1 MNGSTPIRRS
11 DVLAAPP
18 VRGGAPTDA
27 QLSALRFFSVSR
39 VIVALM
45 LLLFAGLNDQLA
57 VFESP
62 ASRQKFTHITQ
73 FYLLLA
79 VAWLVAAP
87 VLRRYFQPLLVAQ
100 VMTDL
105 LLLTLLVH
113 YAGGQRSGLG
123 VLLVAAVAGAS
134 VLSTTALA
142 GFFAAMAAL
151 LLLTETG
158 WQAIGGDPADPSAFF
173 RAGLIGAAG
182 FVTAYVVNWLGVR
195 LDRQEWLTRQRDA
208 DLRNQLAITQLVV
221 AELQQ
226 GVLVVDDDG
235 SVRTMNRAAQALLGA
250 PSHTGPSL
258 LAAGGDGPW
267 SRIGR
272 AYRDW
277 HGGGLPRPEAGEL
290 DLGPQSAG
298 GGDHRVRMR
307 FLHSQAASGDTV
319 LVLVLE
325 DLRSVE
331 ERAQQLKL
339 ASMGRLSASIAHEI
353 RNPLAAIRHANSL
366 MAENL
371 DDPGLQRLSR
381 IVETNTVRINHI
393 VEDVLSISR
402 REPPAR
408 EPIDLARFLP
418 AFLAEFTAT
427 VGTDPRRIVCSLD
440 SDAPLLFDSNHLR
453 QVLVNILSNALRYAS
468 ASPGSVSLR
477 WLSRGDD
484 RLELRVADDG
494 PGLAPEVLQHLFE
507 PFFTTEARGTGLGLY
522 LARELCH
529 ANGAVLRYERLAPE
543 SGGRGEFIV
552 EPQRVQQEAR

>member
-277 HGGGLPRPEAGEL
+277 HGGGLPPPEAVFFAWRL
-290 DLGPQSAG
+290 NLPAAAG
-298 GGDHRVRMR
+298 KAAVCRAPRRSRWIWGRSR
-307 FLHSQAASGDTV
+307 QAAATIGC
-319 LVLVLE
+319 
-325 DLRSVE
+325 
-331 ERAQQLKL
+331 AC
-339 ASMGRLSASIAHEI
+339 ASCTR
-353 RNPLAAIRHANSL
+353 RPPRAIRCWCWCWRICAASRNARNS
-366 MAENL
+366 
-371 DDPGLQRLSR
+371 
-381 IVETNTVRINHI
+381 
-393 VEDVLSISR
+393 
-402 REPPAR
+402 
-408 EPIDLARFLP
+408 
-418 AFLAEFTAT
+418 
-427 VGTDPRRIVCSLD
+427 
-440 SDAPLLFDSNHLR
+440 
-453 QVLVNILSNALRYAS
+453 
-468 ASPGSVSLR
+468 
-477 WLSRGDD
+477 
-484 RLELRVADDG
+484 
-494 PGLAPEVLQHLFE
+494 
-507 PFFTTEARGTGLGLY
+507 
-522 LARELCH
+522 
-529 ANGAVLRYERLAPE
+529 
-543 SGGRGEFIV
+543 
-552 EPQRVQQEAR
+552 